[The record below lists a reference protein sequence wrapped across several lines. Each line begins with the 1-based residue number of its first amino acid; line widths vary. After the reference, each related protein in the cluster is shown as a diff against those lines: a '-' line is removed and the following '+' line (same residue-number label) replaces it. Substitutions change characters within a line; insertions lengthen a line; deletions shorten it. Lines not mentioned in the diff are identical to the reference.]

1 VRRKDQPGKPK
12 VLASEAAER
21 IGVIIEAAERAAA
34 AVIDDS
40 EAQARQYLSEA
51 QAEADQVVAERLS
64 SIAALTD
71 SLVVE
76 AEEIKSRSERLLVS
90 LEEAKAQLGVN
101 GKGSPVQAVE
111 QSQSDGAAAGAG
123 SRGSH
128 LIAVTPVEEP
138 WVEET
143 PTDKEQPSIELGTP
157 AGARLLA
164 TQMAVSGNSREEIAA
179 RLRNGFEIQ
188 DPDAILDAILG
199 PEG

>member
-1 VRRKDQPGKPK
+1 MRRKDQPGKPK

-51 QAEADQVVAERLS
+51 QAEADQIVAERLS

-101 GKGSPVQAVE
+101 GKGSPMQAVE
-111 QSQSDGAAAGAG
+111 PSDGAGAG

-128 LIAVTPVEEP
+128 LSAVTPVEEP
-138 WVEET
+138 RAEET